1 MTVRESSEAV
11 HTVEFRNISKYFP
24 GVKALDNVSFSATS
38 HFVYAIV
45 GENGAGKSTLL
56 KILNGD
62 YSMDSGEILFDGVPQ
77 RFSSP
82 RDAID
87 AGVSI
92 IYQEPQLV
100 PEMTVAENIFLGS
113 WPVTDSKL
121 VDFPKMV
128 RDTQEVIDEFGLDI
142 DPRVK
147 VRNLSVAHQQ
157 MVEIM
162 KAYARRAKII
172 AFDEPTSSL
181 TDREIDVLFSIIGK
195 LKAQGKIIFYVS
207 HRMNEIEKIAD
218 KSVVLKDGQLVKVVN
233 QNEVTIRELVSL
245 MVGRDLGDV
254 FNSLDRNTKLGEV
267 VLEVEGLSNYYVK
280 DVSFKLRRGEILGFY
295 GLVGAGRT
303 EIMRSIYGLD
313 QVRAGRIVLKGKQVF
328 NRSPAEALRNRIA
341 LCSEDRKEQGIIP
354 NLSVGHNISVSVL
367 DRLVDRFRFINAK
380 EEQRMVNAAVKHF
393 NIVTSDPRQKI
404 VELSGGNQQKTML
417 ARGYEVD
424 PDVFILDEPT
434 KGIDVG
440 SKAEV
445 YQMIC
450 DLAKDGKSVIFIS
463 SELPEII
470 GISDR
475 IIVMKDGRITGEFTR
490 EEASE
495 ELLLEYAILV
505 RGTRE

>member
-267 VLEVEGLSNYYVK
+267 VLEVEGLSNR
-280 DVSFKLRRGEILGFY
+280 FKPLTLD
-295 GLVGAGRT
+295 
-303 EIMRSIYGLD
+303 IM
-313 QVRAGRIVLKGKQVF
+313 
-328 NRSPAEALRNRIA
+328 
-341 LCSEDRKEQGIIP
+341 
-354 NLSVGHNISVSVL
+354 
-367 DRLVDRFRFINAK
+367 
-380 EEQRMVNAAVKHF
+380 
-393 NIVTSDPRQKI
+393 
-404 VELSGGNQQKTML
+404 QQ
-417 ARGYEVD
+417 
-424 PDVFILDEPT
+424 
-434 KGIDVG
+434 
-440 SKAEV
+440 
-445 YQMIC
+445 
-450 DLAKDGKSVIFIS
+450 
-463 SELPEII
+463 
-470 GISDR
+470 
-475 IIVMKDGRITGEFTR
+475 
-490 EEASE
+490 
-495 ELLLEYAILV
+495 
-505 RGTRE
+505 